1 MGTFV
6 AGCSRK
12 PVSAMFLAFALTKDL
27 LALNPIL
34 VACLANRADCGCAS
48 VVHRSERA
56 TTPPLRPLRPLL
68 ELGARRDRSCWSC
81 WNSSEFCSG
90 PAREESRAHWS
101 SVVGSV
107 LTTNPEP
114 LAPVFDAVLLGDGDE
129 LLPEFI
135 NAVQA
140 SRSMPRGERLRALA
154 QLTGVYVPQP
164 VPGLL
169 WRR

>member
-27 LALNPIL
+27 LAFNPIL

-68 ELGARRDRSCWSC
+68 ELGARRT
-81 WNSSEFCSG
+81 G
-90 PAREESRAHWS
+90 PAGP
-101 SVVGSV
+101 VGTAANSALV
-107 LTTNPEP
+107 
-114 LAPVFDAVLLGDGDE
+114 
-129 LLPEFI
+129 LPERRAGPTGRRWWGPSSPPIQNPSPPSSTPFCLGM
-135 NAVQA
+135 AT
-140 SRSMPRGERLRALA
+140 SCCLSLSMRF
-154 QLTGVYVPQP
+154 
-164 VPGLL
+164 
-169 WRR
+169 